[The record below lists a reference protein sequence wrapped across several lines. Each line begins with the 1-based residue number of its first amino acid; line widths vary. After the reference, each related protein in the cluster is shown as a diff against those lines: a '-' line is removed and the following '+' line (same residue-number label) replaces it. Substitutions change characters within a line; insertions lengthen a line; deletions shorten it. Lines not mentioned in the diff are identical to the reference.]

1 MLQRTFWTAIAIVIL
16 AQVGMAQN
24 QRSFDVEVSGKG
36 SPIIFIPGLASAGST
51 WDDTVK
57 HYKDR
62 FECHVLTLAGFAGKP
77 PIDSPLLDTV
87 AKHLV
92 AYVQEKKLDHPVI
105 VGHSLGGYLA
115 LKLASEHPDLFG
127 RIVIVDAL
135 PFFAGASNPT
145 ITLEAARQ
153 MAEGMRK
160 QMLSTIGSASSFNP
174 EQMAA
179 TMANKPADVARIAE
193 WTRNSDVKTVAGAM
207 YELFSTDLRQQIAA
221 IRVPALVLGTWIAYK
236 EYATRDQVESN
247 FRRQYA
253 TLPGYKLVLFD
264 QARHFLMWDDPDMF
278 YREVD
283 DFLSGK
289 TIR

>member
-1 MLQRTFWTAIAIVIL
+1 MFKRTLWIVMAIAFL
-16 AQVGMAQN
+16 APVGMAQN

-36 SPIIFIPGLASAGST
+36 APIIFIPGLSSAGST

-77 PIDSPLLDTV
+77 PIETPLLDTV
-87 AKHLV
+87 AKDLV
-92 AYVQEKKLDHPVI
+92 AYVQEKKLNHPVI
-105 VGHSLGGYLA
+105 VGHSLGGYLS
-115 LKLASEHPDLFG
+115 LKLASEHADLFG

-179 TMANKPADVARIAE
+179 TMATKPADIARIAE
-193 WTRNSDVKTVAGAM
+193 WTRKSDVKTVAGAM
-207 YELFSTDLRQQIAA
+207 YELFSTDLREQIAA
-221 IRVPALVLGTWIAYK
+221 IRMPTLVLGTWIAYK
-236 EYATRDQVESN
+236 EYATREQIESN

-253 TLPGYKLVLFD
+253 KLADYKLVLFD
-264 QARHFLMWDDPDMF
+264 HARHFLMWDDPDMF
-278 YREVD
+278 YRELD

-289 TIR
+289 PIR